1 MAEVEK
7 RWVEAP
13 SISGRWN
20 PQAPKDVGD
29 KLAGVY
35 LEKVDSPYMG
45 RPNLK
50 YFIQT
55 DHPCATDDGV
65 AFVYGTDILND
76 KMKDIPPGQG
86 YEIEI
91 EFKGERRTGDRTK
104 KPLKLFIVRANIT
117 TDDPL
122 YRKWYPDE
130 EETGE
135 SEDNETAPGPE
146 LQTQDHTKTD
156 ELIEQYKDV
165 VKGDSFKPITCEA
178 IIREAEADPELSP
191 TELSNVKK
199 RVFEL
204 YKKGELKSEKKKE
217 GGK

>member
-1 MAEVEK
+1 MAEAEK

-122 YRKWYPDE
+122 YRKWYPE
-130 EETGE
+130 EEE
-135 SEDNETAPGPE
+135 SEATPAAE

-156 ELIEQYKDV
+156 EEIAGYVDILQSE
-165 VKGDSFKPITCEA
+165 FKKVTCEA
-178 IIREAEADPELSP
+178 IINLAEMDESNKVISTKQLTNLKLRLAELHKQGKIDPMRGI
-191 TELSNVKK
+191 KFK
-199 RVFEL
+199 
-204 YKKGELKSEKKKE
+204 
-217 GGK
+217 